1 MGNYQIVYNSI
12 MLAMDKREVEDAFA
26 RLFKL
31 SPEKAAAILAKPQTV
46 LRRDL
51 DGETAEVYREKLMA
65 IGLDVDVRDMSMKP
79 PAATIAMPSLASGM
93 DMQKPVLE
101 LAPLSGDDQ
110 PSAVGYH
117 GNRMLDI
124 DFQANGFDYFRI
136 WIVNIFLTVL
146 TLGIYSA
153 WAKVRTQQ
161 YFYSNTRVADAPF
174 QYLAK
179 PLQILQGRII
189 GVALL
194 GLYMGSQELSG
205 LPAAVSLLV
214 LLLLLPALLVLAL
227 SGRFRFT
234 AWRNT
239 GFDFVRDF
247 AGAYKIALLPVVLL
261 GVFATAGAQFAGIS
275 SESALPVWGLV
286 GGILLLGFPYWQYSL
301 NHFLVSRATFGGEH
315 FDFPARAG
323 NYYWLYFFKVP
334 ALVLLWLLPV
344 GVAGVVTMGHG
355 IVEQLPALTTL
366 WRAGHN
372 GVSITPD
379 RAALG
384 ALLLLPPIGAAWIA
398 VFIRASLFNLRYNG
412 MALGK
417 STLSCR
423 VRAWPLLWIYLSNA
437 VAIVLSIG
445 LFIPWAKVRTVR
457 YRLSCLVLHASYEL
471 DDIVGKARRG
481 NAVGAETAALFD
493 VDIAL

>member
-1 MGNYQIVYNSI
+1 
-12 MLAMDKREVEDAFA
+12 
-26 RLFKL
+26 
-31 SPEKAAAILAKPQTV
+31 
-46 LRRDL
+46 
-51 DGETAEVYREKLMA
+51 
-65 IGLDVDVRDMSMKP
+65 
-79 PAATIAMPSLASGM
+79 M

-101 LAPLSGDDQ
+101 LAPLSGDDE

-214 LLLLLPALLVLAL
+214 LLLSLPALLVLAL
-227 SGRFRFT
+227 SGHFRFT

-261 GVFATAGAQFAGIS
+261 GVFATAGAQFAGIR

-334 ALVLLWLLPV
+334 ALVLLWLLPAWC
-344 GVAGVVTMGHG
+344 GGGCHDGAWHCRATAG
-355 IVEQLPALTTL
+355 A
-366 WRAGHN
+366 
-372 GVSITPD
+372 D
-379 RAALG
+379 
-384 ALLLLPPIGAAWIA
+384 
-398 VFIRASLFNLRYNG
+398 
-412 MALGK
+412 
-417 STLSCR
+417 
-423 VRAWPLLWIYLSNA
+423 NA
-437 VAIVLSIG
+437 VARGAHRCIH
-445 LFIPWAKVRTVR
+445 
-457 YRLSCLVLHASYEL
+457 HA
-471 DDIVGKARRG
+471 
-481 NAVGAETAALFD
+481 
-493 VDIAL
+493 